1 MISNLYHPLS
11 IDFKFYCKAFCEQWN
26 WGIRKLYV
34 IHIRIHFFYFQA
46 VRRPSPFK
54 FISGNDP
61 IYISQGIER
70 NRNFISLKI
79 RQFVSLFTSGE
90 IVWRGENAET
100 ISVHANYFVHS
111 SMYFF
116 VVCGFGM
123 KLWLLFL
130 NVLLFSFLLHIYL
143 KF

>member
-1 MISNLYHPLS
+1 M
-11 IDFKFYCKAFCEQWN
+11 KFRYPQ
-26 WGIRKLYV
+26 IV
-34 IHIRIHFFYFQA
+34 INTYTYPFFLLLRTNG
-46 VRRPSPFK
+46 VGSVE
-54 FISGNDP
+54 FISGYDP
-61 IYISQGIER
+61 IYISQEIER
-70 NRNFISLKI
+70 NRNLISLKI

-123 KLWLLFL
+123 KL
-130 NVLLFSFLLHIYL
+130 
-143 KF
+143 

>member
-1 MISNLYHPLS
+1 MSNLKVHYLNHMLHS
-11 IDFKFYCKAFCEQWN
+11 TFFWIFCP
-26 WGIRKLYV
+26 KLRFQLIISV
-34 IHIRIHFFYFQA
+34 HFFYFQELS
-46 VRRPSPFK
+46 RQIYLWRWS
-54 FISGNDP
+54 N
-61 IYISQGIER
+61 IYITQEIER

-130 NVLLFSFLLHIYL
+130 NVLLFSFRLHICIE
-143 KF
+143 F

>member
-1 MISNLYHPLS
+1 MKFRYPQIVTNTYTYPFFLLSRTNPEASRQIYLWRWSN
-11 IDFKFYCKAFCEQWN
+11 
-26 WGIRKLYV
+26 
-34 IHIRIHFFYFQA
+34 
-46 VRRPSPFK
+46 
-54 FISGNDP
+54 
-61 IYISQGIER
+61 IYITQEMER

-130 NVLLFSFLLHIYL
+130 NVLLFSFRLHICIEFNLMMTKYVPFIL
-143 KF
+143 QSYHLSLLLL

>member
-1 MISNLYHPLS
+1 MVLHGGAPAPQIYLWRFSN
-11 IDFKFYCKAFCEQWN
+11 
-26 WGIRKLYV
+26 
-34 IHIRIHFFYFQA
+34 
-46 VRRPSPFK
+46 
-54 FISGNDP
+54 
-61 IYISQGIER
+61 IYITQEIER
-70 NRNFISLKI
+70 HRNFISLKI

-123 KLWLLFL
+123 KL
-130 NVLLFSFLLHIYL
+130 
-143 KF
+143 